1 MSLSDWHTKWK
12 KKRLIK
18 AFREAKANRMKITRA
33 AVLAQMGTHRTPLD
47 DIIEGLGIKPPNSNS
62 RHRMLYAFRLI
73 KLGWILICLLWEGV
87 ISDDR
92 GDYWINF

>member
-1 MSLSDWHTKWK
+1 
-12 KKRLIK
+12 
-18 AFREAKANRMKITRA
+18 MKITRA
-33 AVLAQMGTHRTPLD
+33 SVLAQMGTHRTSLD
-47 DIIEGLGIKPPNSNS
+47 DIIEGLGIKPSNS

-73 KLGWILICLLWEGV
+73 KLGWILIWLLWEGV